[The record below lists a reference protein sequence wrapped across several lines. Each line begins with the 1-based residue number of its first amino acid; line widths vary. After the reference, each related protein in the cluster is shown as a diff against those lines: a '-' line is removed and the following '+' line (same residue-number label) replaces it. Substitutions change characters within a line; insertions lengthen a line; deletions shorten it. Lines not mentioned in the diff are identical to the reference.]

1 MFSEKKTECRV
12 CGYRFTPE
20 RENIYTAEEPRSMAI
35 NRRKA
40 RRRLIVRFAVA
51 KSRWRSAF
59 PALTF
64 RTMRN
69 GTTRTRSTFPLHRIR
84 TGTKAFL
91 LARIAGAANICT
103 TQTKTKTLFAGNA
116 DRLSSGGA
124 KMKIKSIAAIC
135 KKNKN
140 IAIFERYSDDGDILT
155 QYIGDGS
162 AVYPVVGLPQLDKE
176 SLLTI
181 FDVPEKDRDN
191 YFVKTLGVP
200 AGISFEDTDET
211 ERHVE
216 REGISI
222 IYSGRT
228 LKPIRTTRGLVF
240 IESRYLSPVADV
252 LDVLELYERRT
263 AEGAPYIVA
272 KAGFLLQAVIMPYD
286 VINQQFVE
294 SLQSLTRECEFSLSE
309 KERREREARD
319 RFTFT
324 EPEQCSLNV
333 DPDTGEVVEES
344 EVADE

>member
-1 MFSEKKTECRV
+1 
-12 CGYRFTPE
+12 
-20 RENIYTAEEPRSMAI
+20 
-35 NRRKA
+35 
-40 RRRLIVRFAVA
+40 
-51 KSRWRSAF
+51 
-59 PALTF
+59 
-64 RTMRN
+64 
-69 GTTRTRSTFPLHRIR
+69 
-84 TGTKAFL
+84 
-91 LARIAGAANICT
+91 
-103 TQTKTKTLFAGNA
+103 
-116 DRLSSGGA
+116 
-124 KMKIKSIAAIC
+124 MKIKSIAAIC

-155 QYIGDGS
+155 QYTGDGS

-263 AEGAPYIVA
+263 AAGVREGTRLDAMRRRLP
-272 KAGFLLQAVIMPYD
+272 AVDYQEGERHGDTIQGMPA
-286 VINQQFVE
+286 
-294 SLQSLTRECEFSLSE
+294 L
-309 KERREREARD
+309 RR
-319 RFTFT
+319 T
-324 EPEQCSLNV
+324 S
-333 DPDTGEVVEES
+333 
-344 EVADE
+344 

>member
-1 MFSEKKTECRV
+1 
-12 CGYRFTPE
+12 
-20 RENIYTAEEPRSMAI
+20 
-35 NRRKA
+35 
-40 RRRLIVRFAVA
+40 
-51 KSRWRSAF
+51 
-59 PALTF
+59 
-64 RTMRN
+64 
-69 GTTRTRSTFPLHRIR
+69 
-84 TGTKAFL
+84 
-91 LARIAGAANICT
+91 
-103 TQTKTKTLFAGNA
+103 
-116 DRLSSGGA
+116 
-124 KMKIKSIAAIC
+124 MKIKSIAAIC

-162 AVYPVVGLPQLDKE
+162 AVYPVVGLPKLDKE

-272 KAGFLLQAVIMPYD
+272 KRASCFK
-286 VINQQFVE
+286 
-294 SLQSLTRECEFSLSE
+294 R
-309 KERREREARD
+309 
-319 RFTFT
+319 
-324 EPEQCSLNV
+324 
-333 DPDTGEVVEES
+333 
-344 EVADE
+344 

>member
-1 MFSEKKTECRV
+1 MFSKKKTECRV

-20 RENIYTAEEPRSMAI
+20 RENIYTAEEPRSALEMLTAAPT
-35 NRRKA
+35 RF
-40 RRRLIVRFAVA
+40 RRLIARFAVV
-51 KSRWRSAF
+51 KSGWRIVRR
-59 PALTF
+59 ALTF
-64 RTMRN
+64 QRLRN
-69 GTTRTRSTFPLHRIR
+69 STTRTQRKRR
-84 TGTKAFL
+84 A
-91 LARIAGAANICT
+91 
-103 TQTKTKTLFAGNA
+103 
-116 DRLSSGGA
+116 A

-162 AVYPVVGLPQLDKE
+162 AVYPVVGLPRLDKE

-263 AEGAPYIVA
+263 AEGTPYIVA

-294 SLQSLTRECEFSLSE
+294 SLQDLTRECEFSLSE

-344 EVADE
+344 EVADNA

>member
-1 MFSEKKTECRV
+1 
-12 CGYRFTPE
+12 
-20 RENIYTAEEPRSMAI
+20 
-35 NRRKA
+35 
-40 RRRLIVRFAVA
+40 
-51 KSRWRSAF
+51 
-59 PALTF
+59 
-64 RTMRN
+64 
-69 GTTRTRSTFPLHRIR
+69 
-84 TGTKAFL
+84 
-91 LARIAGAANICT
+91 
-103 TQTKTKTLFAGNA
+103 
-116 DRLSSGGA
+116 
-124 KMKIKSIAAIC
+124 MKIKSIAAIC

-240 IESRYLSPVADV
+240 IESRYLSPVSDI
-252 LDVLELYERRT
+252 LDVLELYERITPRGT
-263 AEGAPYIVA
+263 PYIVA
-272 KAGFLLQAVIMPYD
+272 KAGFLLQAVITPYD
-286 VINQQFVE
+286 VISQQFVDNLKRLTE
-294 SLQSLTRECEFSLSE
+294 QCVLSLDL
-309 KERREREARD
+309 RD
-319 RFTFT
+319 REKALAHAA
-324 EPEQCSLNV
+324 EPEQYSLNV
-333 DPDTGEVVEES
+333 DPATGEIVEGES
-344 EVADE
+344 EVADNA

>member
-1 MFSEKKTECRV
+1 MFSKKKTECRV

-20 RENIYTAEEPRSMAI
+20 RENIYTAEEPRSALEMLTAAPTRFSAVDCPI
-35 NRRKA
+35 CGCQI
-40 RRRLIVRFAVA
+40 RL
-51 KSRWRSAF
+51 
-59 PALTF
+59 
-64 RTMRN
+64 
-69 GTTRTRSTFPLHRIR
+69 
-84 TGTKAFL
+84 
-91 LARIAGAANICT
+91 
-103 TQTKTKTLFAGNA
+103 A
-116 DRLSSGGA
+116 DRAPRIDLP
-124 KMKIKSIAAIC
+124 AITEQHD
-135 KKNKN
+135 
-140 IAIFERYSDDGDILT
+140 AD
-155 QYIGDGS
+155 
-162 AVYPVVGLPQLDKE
+162 A
-176 SLLTI
+176 
-181 FDVPEKDRDN
+181 
-191 YFVKTLGVP
+191 
-200 AGISFEDTDET
+200 EDTDET

-263 AEGAPYIVA
+263 AEGTPYIVA

-286 VINQQFVE
+286 VINPQVVE
-294 SLQSLTRECEFSLSE
+294 SLQDLTRECEFSLSE

-344 EVADE
+344 EVADNA

>member
-1 MFSEKKTECRV
+1 
-12 CGYRFTPE
+12 
-20 RENIYTAEEPRSMAI
+20 
-35 NRRKA
+35 
-40 RRRLIVRFAVA
+40 
-51 KSRWRSAF
+51 
-59 PALTF
+59 
-64 RTMRN
+64 
-69 GTTRTRSTFPLHRIR
+69 
-84 TGTKAFL
+84 
-91 LARIAGAANICT
+91 
-103 TQTKTKTLFAGNA
+103 
-116 DRLSSGGA
+116 
-124 KMKIKSIAAIC
+124 MKIKSIAAIC

-228 LKPIRTTRGLVF
+228 LKPIRTTHGLVF

-294 SLQSLTRECEFSLSE
+294 SLQDLTRECEFSLSE

-333 DPDTGEVVEES
+333 DPNTGEVVEES

>member
-1 MFSEKKTECRV
+1 
-12 CGYRFTPE
+12 
-20 RENIYTAEEPRSMAI
+20 
-35 NRRKA
+35 
-40 RRRLIVRFAVA
+40 
-51 KSRWRSAF
+51 
-59 PALTF
+59 
-64 RTMRN
+64 MRN

-84 TGTKAFL
+84 TGTKAFWL
-91 LARIAGAANICT
+91 VRIAEAVNICT
-103 TQTKTKTLFAGNA
+103 TQTKTKTIFAGNA

-124 KMKIKSIAAIC
+124 
-135 KKNKN
+135 NKN
-140 IAIFERYSDDGDILT
+140 IAIFERYSNDGDILT

-263 AEGAPYIVA
+263 AEGTPYIVA

-294 SLQSLTRECEFSLSE
+294 SLQDLTRECEFSLSE

>member
-1 MFSEKKTECRV
+1 
-12 CGYRFTPE
+12 
-20 RENIYTAEEPRSMAI
+20 
-35 NRRKA
+35 
-40 RRRLIVRFAVA
+40 
-51 KSRWRSAF
+51 
-59 PALTF
+59 
-64 RTMRN
+64 
-69 GTTRTRSTFPLHRIR
+69 
-84 TGTKAFL
+84 
-91 LARIAGAANICT
+91 
-103 TQTKTKTLFAGNA
+103 
-116 DRLSSGGA
+116 
-124 KMKIKSIAAIC
+124 MKIKSIAAIC

-240 IESRYLSPVADV
+240 IESRYRSARGTQCRKRLRA
-252 LDVLELYERRT
+252 ELRAFKYARATVVHGGERKSGGRSD
-263 AEGAPYIVA
+263 GRNAPRLGGKA
-272 KAGFLLQAVIMPYD
+272 K
-286 VINQQFVE
+286 
-294 SLQSLTRECEFSLSE
+294 
-309 KERREREARD
+309 
-319 RFTFT
+319 
-324 EPEQCSLNV
+324 
-333 DPDTGEVVEES
+333 
-344 EVADE
+344 

>member
-1 MFSEKKTECRV
+1 M
-12 CGYRFTPE
+12 
-20 RENIYTAEEPRSMAI
+20 
-35 NRRKA
+35 RR
-40 RRRLIVRFAVA
+40 
-51 KSRWRSAF
+51 
-59 PALTF
+59 ALTF
-64 RTMRN
+64 RRLRITAP
-69 GTTRTRSTFPLHRIR
+69 RTQRKRR
-84 TGTKAFL
+84 
-91 LARIAGAANICT
+91 AAET
-103 TQTKTKTLFAGNA
+103 
-116 DRLSSGGA
+116 
-124 KMKIKSIAAIC
+124 KIKSIAAIC

-162 AVYPVVGLPQLDKE
+162 AVYPVIGLPPLDAE

-263 AEGAPYIVA
+263 AEGTPYIVA

-294 SLQSLTRECEFSLSE
+294 SLQDLTRECEFSLSE

-324 EPEQCSLNV
+324 EPKQCSLNV

-344 EVADE
+344 EVADND

>member
-1 MFSEKKTECRV
+1 
-12 CGYRFTPE
+12 
-20 RENIYTAEEPRSMAI
+20 
-35 NRRKA
+35 
-40 RRRLIVRFAVA
+40 
-51 KSRWRSAF
+51 
-59 PALTF
+59 
-64 RTMRN
+64 
-69 GTTRTRSTFPLHRIR
+69 
-84 TGTKAFL
+84 
-91 LARIAGAANICT
+91 
-103 TQTKTKTLFAGNA
+103 
-116 DRLSSGGA
+116 
-124 KMKIKSIAAIC
+124 MKIKSIAAIC

-294 SLQSLTRECEFSLSE
+294 SLQDLTRECEFSLSE
-309 KERREREARD
+309 KEHGLTLCADGFRRLIIRKEKDMATPYKECPLCGAHLDSGEKCECREEEIEAKNSQKYACGLTEQDVESGWECPLDNPNETVERCEDCAFAKETD
-319 RFTFT
+319 
-324 EPEQCSLNV
+324 
-333 DPDTGEVVEES
+333 
-344 EVADE
+344 

>member
-1 MFSEKKTECRV
+1 
-12 CGYRFTPE
+12 
-20 RENIYTAEEPRSMAI
+20 
-35 NRRKA
+35 
-40 RRRLIVRFAVA
+40 
-51 KSRWRSAF
+51 
-59 PALTF
+59 
-64 RTMRN
+64 
-69 GTTRTRSTFPLHRIR
+69 
-84 TGTKAFL
+84 
-91 LARIAGAANICT
+91 
-103 TQTKTKTLFAGNA
+103 
-116 DRLSSGGA
+116 
-124 KMKIKSIAAIC
+124 MKIKSIAAIC

-200 AGISFEDTDET
+200 VGISFEDTDET

-263 AEGAPYIVA
+263 AEGAPYIFA
-272 KAGFLLQAVIMPYD
+272 LSDSSSLAVCFCSAITPYD